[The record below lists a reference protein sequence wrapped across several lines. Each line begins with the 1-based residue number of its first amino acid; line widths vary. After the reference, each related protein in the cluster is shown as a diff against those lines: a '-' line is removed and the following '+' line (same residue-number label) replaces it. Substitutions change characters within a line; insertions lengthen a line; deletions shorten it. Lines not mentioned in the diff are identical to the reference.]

1 MQLIVSS
8 VSGSGRRIVLA
19 YWSGGARLQVLV
31 ASAGRRELQE
41 DRMELAAEL
50 TAAGLAVEYGCARSA
65 PHLCPPLLARRAGPA
80 S

>member
-1 MQLIVSS
+1 MKGIVRPHS
-8 VSGSGRRIVLA
+8 R
-19 YWSGGARLQVLV
+19 GGAQLQVLV

-65 PHLCPPLLARRAGPA
+65 PHLRPPLLARRAGPP

>member
-1 MQLIVSS
+1 M
-8 VSGSGRRIVLA
+8 
-19 YWSGGARLQVLV
+19 QVLV

-41 DRMELAAEL
+41 DRMALAAEL

-65 PHLCPPLLARRAGPA
+65 PHLWPSPLASRAWPA